1 MEKPF
6 SFPAA
11 CDIIMYYYILEVPH
25 MEKTRREIMDRVY
38 LTYLPAKK
46 FKTSCLSAQFITPLC
61 RETASYGA
69 LLPLVLQ
76 RGTMSC
82 PDIQQLSAAMDQLYG
97 AQINPTIRKRAECQ
111 CIGFV
116 ASVMDDSF
124 APQGEKLLEPTAA
137 LLGELL
143 LDPVTRN
150 GRYLA
155 EYVDS
160 ERANLL
166 DSIRSIRNDKR
177 DWADLRLLQEMCRY
191 EPYGVSRLGDEATA
205 AAINN
210 QKLHAYSQQ
219 MMAASRLELFYCGS
233 APISR
238 VEDALLEAFAAL
250 PRGAAWTRSRPVP
263 WPPRRSPASSTG
275 HGRDPGEAVH
285 GLPLRHRRCARHDP
299 GKPSVRRHQQFQA
312 LYERPGE
319 AVPVLLRLQHLCPL
333 QGHPHG
339 VLRHRDR
346 RLSAPWTR
354 SFTNCMRSGT
364 VTGSPGSWRGRSTM
378 RSALT
383 SLSDSQGALENY
395 CLGQAATGQS
405 EGRRPC
411 SACWDQVTPERI
423 QRRRQRDPGHRILP
437 ARKGGGL
444 MKTLTYP
451 RIGEKAIWETL
462 PNGLPVCVVPKTGY
476 ARRFAFFTTRY
487 GGMDMRFRLD
497 GQWLDTP
504 AGIAHYLE
512 HKMFDTADGSAMRGP
527 GRGE

>member
-11 CDIIMYYYILEVPH
+11 CDIMMYYCILEVPH

-46 FKTSCLSAQFITPLC
+46 FKTSCLSAQFITPLR

-82 PDIQQLSAAMDQLYG
+82 PDIEQLSAAMDRLYG

-191 EPYGVSRLGDEATA
+191 EPYGVSRLGDEAAA

-210 QKLHAYSQQ
+210 QKLHAYSRQ

-233 APISR
+233 ADCAR
-238 VEDALLEAFAAL
+238 VEGALDRALAAL
-250 PRGAAWTRSRPVP
+250 PRERVAEPAVAERVGAPETVREITETMDVTQAKLAMGYRAASEDTPALLLANLIFGGYSNSKLFLNVREKLSLCYYASSGYHRSKGIITVSSGIEAQNYEVARREIAAQLEAVQNGAFEPWELEGARSCMLSSLRSRED
-263 WPPRRSPASSTG
+263 SA
-275 HGRDPGEAVH
+275 GR
-285 GLPLRHRRCARHDP
+285 
-299 GKPSVRRHQQFQA
+299 
-312 LYERPGE
+312 
-319 AVPVLLRLQHLCPL
+319 
-333 QGHPHG
+333 
-339 VLRHRDR
+339 
-346 RLSAPWTR
+346 
-354 SFTNCMRSGT
+354 
-364 VTGSPGSWRGRSTM
+364 
-378 RSALT
+378 
-383 SLSDSQGALENY
+383 LEECY
-395 CLGQAATGQS
+395 LGQAATGLWEDTDALLAQL
-405 EGRRPC
+405 E
-411 SACWDQVTPERI
+411 AVTPERVAEA
-423 QRRRQRDPGHRILP
+423 
-437 ARKGGGL
+437 ARS
-444 MKTLTYP
+444 
-451 RIGEKAIWETL
+451 I
-462 PNGLPVCVVPKTGY
+462 
-476 ARRFAFFTTRY
+476 
-487 GGMDMRFRLD
+487 RLD
-497 GQWLDTP
+497 TVYFLTGKEGAAQ
-504 AGIAHYLE
+504 
-512 HKMFDTADGSAMRGP
+512 
-527 GRGE
+527 